1 MIEKDRHGGIDMLHI
16 KFDTDSDRV
25 IIDVKGQFRAGFK
38 PEWLESD
45 LAKRMVLDVDKSK
58 VIAPYCIESPV
69 LGQIS
74 PFMLSGGVQNLLMML
89 NFPEDLNIEFW
100 GQACGENCEKWIYE
114 IAKTKNIVLR
124 LSNMMTFDSV
134 GKFDV
139 PVMVHLRSGETVE
152 VHNSLELMKIE
163 IFHADDFDSVD
174 YWEVLKQ
181 REAEHKKEY
190 EERVKREE
198 AERLQKQLE
207 DPIFRAMWTK
217 HQEDMNNDR

>member
-1 MIEKDRHGGIDMLHI
+1 MLHI

>member
-1 MIEKDRHGGIDMLHI
+1 MLHI

-25 IIDVKGQFRAGFK
+25 IIDVKTQFSAGFK

-45 LAKRMVLDVDKSK
+45 LAKRMVLDVDKSR

-114 IAKTKNIVLR
+114 IAENKNLTIR
-124 LSNMMTFDSV
+124 LSNMMTFNDI
-134 GKFDV
+134 GKFNI
-139 PVMVHLRSGETVE
+139 PVIVHTEDGQSIQVKDSE
-152 VHNSLELMKIE
+152 ELTYIE
-163 IFHADDFDSVD
+163 IDNADSFDIV
-174 YWEVLKQ
+174 
-181 REAEHKKEY
+181 
-190 EERVKREE
+190 
-198 AERLQKQLE
+198 
-207 DPIFRAMWTK
+207 
-217 HQEDMNNDR
+217 

>member
-1 MIEKDRHGGIDMLHI
+1 MLHI

-25 IIDVKGQFRAGFK
+25 IIDVKTQFSAGFK

-124 LSNMMTFDSV
+124 LTNMMTFDDV
-134 GKFDV
+134 DTFDI
-139 PVMVHLRSGETVE
+139 PIMVHLRSGETVE
-152 VHNSLELMKIE
+152 VHNSLELLEIE
-163 IFHADDFDSVD
+163 IFHADDFEAVD
-174 YWEVLKQ
+174 YWAIQ
-181 REAEHKKEY
+181 QARKE
-190 EERVKREE
+190 EERKKRNEEVKRQEE
-198 AERLQKQLE
+198 ERLKN
-207 DPIFRAMWTK
+207 DPIYREMQK
-217 HQEDMNNDR
+217 MYQEEQNNDR